1 MQLASRLG
9 QQQDMS
15 IFSYL
20 QELFKI
26 KQEEILFF
34 LMIYIKKKINLVKKN
49 PVSTAGYQVLKRGV
63 ATLICGKLS

>member
-34 LMIYIKKKINLVKKN
+34 LMIYIKKNKFSQEESRQYCWI
-49 PVSTAGYQVLKRGV
+49 SSA
-63 ATLICGKLS
+63 

>member
-34 LMIYIKKKINLVKKN
+34 LMIYIKKKF
-49 PVSTAGYQVLKRGV
+49 SQEESRQY
-63 ATLICGKLS
+63 C